1 MLRKP
6 SDSKIIEGLKVQDE
20 KILNYVYDNYYQ
32 TVKSHVIKNSGSD
45 DDVSDVLQESI
56 ITLYKQA
63 TSPGFNLTTDL
74 KGYFFGIVRNIWNA
88 ELRKKNPNNGFDL
101 DEILDSDT
109 EEFDDQMLERV
120 VTDAFQKLQTDCQT
134 MLKLFSEGLTYEE
147 IALKMNFKNETYARR
162 KKYLCKEALIEI
174 IKEYPEF
181 PEIQTL
187 LK

>member
-1 MLRKP
+1 LLRKP

-20 KILNYVYDNYYQ
+20 KILNYLYDNYYQ
-32 TVKSHVIKNSGSD
+32 TVKNHVLKNSGSD

-63 TSPGFNLTTDL
+63 ISPEFNLTTEL
-74 KGYFFGIVRNIWNA
+74 KGYFFGIVRNIWNVQ
-88 ELRKKNPNNGFDL
+88 LRKKNPTNEFNL
-101 DEILDSDT
+101 DEIIDDDT
-109 EEFDDQMLERV
+109 EEFNDMVLERV
-120 VTDAFQKLQTDCQT
+120 VTEAFQKLKSDCQT

-147 IALKMNFKNETYARR
+147 IAIKMNLKNETYARR

-174 IKEYPEF
+174 IKDYPAF
-181 PEIQTL
+181 NDIQRF